1 MFFNDPKTLIV
12 VYTDELYCNYLKKL
26 VETNDD
32 KGEDSVVGTKDGSIH
47 IVAWTDK
54 VWRDQKK
61 AGNINDKVLFLGDIK
76 GTDKLLPILD
86 VKYNEYGI
94 LYGWAGN
101 QAILCVDSKALKK
114 DDYLKFFDKLCE
126 LSIPD
131 SMKVS
136 AIKEQKAK
144 DDAAESVAEDEAAA
158 TETVAEAETAAEA
171 DTGDQNKGGAAKVAK
186 DAAAAAGKFF
196 KLVAGKTK
204 EAASAVEEKVMSVPD
219 YAVVQK
225 QQFIFGI
232 HQLYENHLEAYMN
245 N

>member
-12 VYTDELYCNYLKKL
+12 VYKDELYSNYLKKL

-32 KGEDSVVGTKDGSIH
+32 NGEDAVVGTQDGSIH

-114 DDYLKFFDKLCE
+114 DDYLKFFEKLCE

-144 DDAAESVAEDEAAA
+144 DDVAESVAEDEAAA
-158 TETVAEAETAAEA
+158 TETVAEAEPAAEA
-171 DTGDQNKGGAAKVAK
+171 DNGDQNKGGAAKVAK
-186 DAAAAAGKFF
+186 DAIAVMGKGF
-196 KLVAGKTK
+196 KWVKGKTS
-204 EAASAVEEKVMSVPD
+204 EAASTVAEKVMSVPD